1 MTRSAQDQLSTA
13 NWLLA
18 MFKAQIAEFE
28 KTGAHADRIDG
39 LREGHAK
46 QLQRVADLGGKAD
59 E

>member
-1 MTRSAQDQLSTA
+1 MSRDAAAERSTA
-13 NWLLA
+13 IWLLS

-46 QLQRVADLGGKAD
+46 QLQRVTDLGGKAD

>member
-1 MTRSAQDQLSTA
+1 MTRSVQDQLSTA

-46 QLQRVADLGGKAD
+46 QLQRVTDLGGKAD

>member
-1 MTRSAQDQLSTA
+1 MTRSVQDQLSTA

-18 MFKAQIAEFE
+18 MFNAQIAEFE

-39 LREGHAK
+39 LREGHATW
-46 QLQRVADLGGKAD
+46 LQRVTDLGGKAD